1 MDISGKVKMVE
12 EPKLELS
19 PYVRG
24 KPIDY
29 RCSACGQV
37 FVPPED
43 RNVKEAMAEL
53 LEAFHEHLRE
63 EHGLQK

>member
-1 MDISGKVKMVE
+1 MEE

-19 PYVRG
+19 PWVRG
-24 KPIDY
+24 RPINY

-43 RNVKEAMAEL
+43 RNVAEAMLEL
-53 LEAFHEHLRE
+53 LEAFHEHVRE
-63 EHGLQK
+63 GHGKQK